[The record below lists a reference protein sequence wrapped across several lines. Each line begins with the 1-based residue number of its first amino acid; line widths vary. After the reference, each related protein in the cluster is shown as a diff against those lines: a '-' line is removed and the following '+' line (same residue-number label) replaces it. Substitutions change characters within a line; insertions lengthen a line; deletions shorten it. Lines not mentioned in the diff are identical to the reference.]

1 MALFIYDDHIESRAF
16 AASSSR
22 IVRVDSA
29 NRRASLGRMIGLAAR
44 CRAAKPGLVLVFV
57 LTPQPLDLLP
67 IAIGLCLIP
76 IDLLLLLVIG
86 YLMAL

>member
-1 MALFIYDDHIESRAF
+1 MITLSLEPFT
-16 AASSSR
+16 
-22 IVRVDSA
+22 
-29 NRRASLGRMIGLAAR
+29 ASLAGLFVSTPLIDELLWGMIGLAAR

-76 IDLLLLLVIG
+76 IDLLLLMVIG